1 MKEDR
6 RSARASSSSRRSS
19 TMRMVSEDEGEDG
32 IEERTSGPT
41 GGGGFGI
48 LPVGNRAMSLIAHDT
63 AAHDTM

>member
-1 MKEDR
+1 
-6 RSARASSSSRRSS
+6 
-19 TMRMVSEDEGEDG
+19 MRMVSEDEGEDG